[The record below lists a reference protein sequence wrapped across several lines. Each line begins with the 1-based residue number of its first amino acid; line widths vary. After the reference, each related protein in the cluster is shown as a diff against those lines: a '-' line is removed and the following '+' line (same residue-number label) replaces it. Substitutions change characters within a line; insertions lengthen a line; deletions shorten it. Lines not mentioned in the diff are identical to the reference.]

1 MPHNFDS
8 DIDYWRHR
16 NPEDAAFSDFLDSD
30 EFPEFVERRIN
41 EAIEQ
46 VWCDDLMMLAAATA
60 LGVIATGYEHEDLK
74 DIRERFND
82 YLPWAHDL
90 VKAIEEGELD
100 ADPIIT
106 HFATCKDAP
115 SFGDALNTFFWEG
128 IAESHWLR
136 RAWEES
142 ISTSH
147 LDHGDAMYEEWRYQY
162 A

>member
-8 DIDYWRHR
+8 DIDYWRHL
-16 NPEDAAFSDFLDSD
+16 NPQDAAFSDFLDSD
-30 EFPEFVERRIN
+30 ECPEFVKEHIN
-41 EAIEQ
+41 EAIEDI
-46 VWCDDLMMLAAATA
+46 WSDDLMMLAAATA

-106 HFATCKDAP
+106 HFVTCKDAP

-128 IAESHWLR
+128 IAESSWLR

-142 ISTSH
+142 NINDH
-147 LDHGDAMYEEWRYQY
+147 LERGDIIYEQRKYKY